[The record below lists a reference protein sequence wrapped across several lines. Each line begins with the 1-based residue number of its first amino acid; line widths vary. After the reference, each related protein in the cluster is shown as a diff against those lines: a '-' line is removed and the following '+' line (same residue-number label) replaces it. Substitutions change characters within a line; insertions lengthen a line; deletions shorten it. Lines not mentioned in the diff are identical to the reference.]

1 MNPPNF
7 QRRGKKPKRNYD
19 PAYEGYTTAMNTSP
33 LLKNPD
39 SARRLGNASGMGVAD
54 AFRRIATKGQ
64 EVKQL
69 KKEEERLR
77 QERRLAELQE

>member
-1 MNPPNF
+1 MQPPSY

-19 PAYEGYTTAMNTSP
+19 PAYEGFATAMNTTP

-39 SARRLGNASGMGVAD
+39 SARRMGNASGMGVAE
-54 AFRRIATKGQ
+54 AFRYVAVKGQ
-64 EVKQL
+64 TMKQA

-77 QERRLAELQE
+77 QERRLAELE